1 MYITFGN
8 ELYHVRNYQKTGQW
22 LIKPLCKDIDK
33 LININWEKE
42 SKNKT
47 KDYFQFLYGF
57 SSLIDNKNN

>member
-1 MYITFGN
+1 MNLIMW
-8 ELYHVRNYQKTGQW
+8 EIIRKQVM
-22 LIKPLCKDIDK
+22 IKPLSKNIDK

-57 SSLIDNKNN
+57 HWLIDYKNN

>member
-1 MYITFGN
+1 M
-8 ELYHVRNYQKTGQW
+8 
-22 LIKPLCKDIDK
+22 IKPLCKNIDK

-57 SSLIDNKNN
+57 YWLIDYKNN

>member
-1 MYITFGN
+1 M
-8 ELYHVRNYQKTGQW
+8 
-22 LIKPLCKDIDK
+22 IKPLSKNIDK

-57 SSLIDNKNN
+57 HWLIDYKNN